1 MEIETPSEMSETPMS
16 SSSYTPKQVE
26 YNSEIYNILIHI
38 EGSEIIFQI
47 ESINTNP
54 NKIFNNS
61 FSLEKLVDISE
72 YFKIYNTLNEALE
85 YLNDLLGLN
94 KYTIKNNNDNN
105 NIIYFCFPPSPPFQK
120 KPIEIPLK
128 KKINENDISYNS
140 LSDEMKKIID
150 QNDLIL
156 GIDLGTTY
164 SCGAI
169 MIDQKIIVIENSL
182 GLRTTPSYVSFLS
195 PNERVVGELAKL
207 RPSDEGNVLFNSKR
221 FLGKNINDKEIKDI
235 KNDLPFNLIED
246 TQLHNIKMCVQFINH
261 GNNKKEYYPEQISA
275 MILKKIVQDAEYY
288 LSKRIGKYIKIN
300 KAVVTVPAYFNQ
312 KQREAT
318 EQASKII
325 NLKIARMINEPTAAS
340 LAYGYKTIE
349 NNNKY
354 IIVIDFGGGTLDITL
369 LKFMKTGKGV
379 YCDIKYSYGDTH
391 MGGEDFDYILM
402 KKCIN
407 EKNFEKNKS
416 YNIRLKRAC
425 ESAKIKLSTFESTN
439 IILEEYKSNMN
450 INLSITRNQFEKD
463 CSELFK
469 KFENIINN
477 FIKDYKI
484 NKNDISEVILIG
496 GSTLIPKVKSIIKN
510 IFSKS
515 EIKTDL
521 NPNEAVAKGAAILGG
536 ILSNLSYV
544 NNINLLDVTNLSLGV
559 NVIGNKMSTIIKR
572 STPIPIRLQEKYQTV
587 EDNQTK
593 ASIEIYEGIKPENKD
608 NLLLGKFI
616 IEDLPKKKAGMV
628 KIEIIF
634 DLSSDSI
641 LNVKAFEIDNEKNN
655 KELTIKKPKG
665 LSDIMDSL
673 QNEENKMFEIDI
685 KEYSEIKDSILELEE
700 KVLKSEDINKIYSLN
715 ESIIEKIGGFIIII
729 LKRIEKEKIV
739 LSYIKYYF
747 KKVSKYLEI
756 NNNFQANK
764 NFLKNLD
771 LILQEIQY
779 YNPELIFEIIECFM
793 DYPDIYNKCLT
804 QLIKNYNERISGGFY
819 NINQKLNENKEKKTE
834 IIFDDLLKKL
844 IYLRDL
850 NKTALYLCSKL
861 KKDEMINFKKNY
873 LNYFED
879 FKLKLEVKEVI
890 LKNLQNKL
898 KSKDLI
904 YLNDLIEKYKN
915 CKTSDTEDCFRLE
928 SINNTM
934 IENYNRDIKNAEKF
948 NNIFK
953 KMEDDDPEKLY
964 YIFDNYNPNEDTY
977 THTYLNE
984 FIYYDQKRQEDFLT
998 EIRSKFQKME
1008 NQTTEGPIKN
1018 AYGEINKYLNKL
1030 AQINSVRKL
1039 CFKIIEN

>member
-1 MEIETPSEMSETPMS
+1 
-16 SSSYTPKQVE
+16 
-26 YNSEIYNILIHI
+26 
-38 EGSEIIFQI
+38 
-47 ESINTNP
+47 
-54 NKIFNNS
+54 
-61 FSLEKLVDISE
+61 
-72 YFKIYNTLNEALE
+72 
-85 YLNDLLGLN
+85 
-94 KYTIKNNNDNN
+94 
-105 NIIYFCFPPSPPFQK
+105 
-120 KPIEIPLK
+120 
-128 KKINENDISYNS
+128 
-140 LSDEMKKIID
+140 MKKIID

-169 MIDQKIIVIENSL
+169 MIEQKIIVIENSL

-221 FLGKNINDKEIKDI
+221 FLGKNINDKEIIDI
-235 KNDLPFNLIED
+235 KNDLPFKLIED
-246 TQLHNIKMCVQFINH
+246 SQFNNIKMCIQFINH

-318 EQASKII
+318 EQASQII
-325 NLKIARMINEPTAAS
+325 NLKIERMINEPTAAS

-369 LKFMKTGKGV
+369 LKFMKTDKGV
-379 YCDIKYSYGDTH
+379 YCDIKYSYGNTH

-402 KKCIN
+402 KNFIN
-407 EKNFEKNKS
+407 EKNFEKKNS
-416 YNIRLKRAC
+416 CNIRLKRAC
-425 ESAKIKLSTFESTN
+425 EAAKIKLSTFESTN
-439 IILEEYKSNMN
+439 IILEEYKSNIS
-450 INLSITRNQFEKD
+450 INHSITRKQFEED

-469 KFENIINN
+469 KFENIIND
-477 FIKDYKI
+477 FINDYKI

-496 GSTLIPKVKSIIKN
+496 GSTLIPKVKSIIKD

-515 EIKTDL
+515 TIKTDL

-559 NVIGNKMSTIIKR
+559 NIIGNKMSTIIKR
-572 STPIPIRLQEKYQTV
+572 STPIPINLQQTYKTV
-587 EDNQTK
+587 ADNQTE
-593 ASIEIYEGIKPENKD
+593 ASIKIYEGIKPDNKD
-608 NLLLGKFI
+608 NLFLGEFI
-616 IEDLPKKKAGMV
+616 IEGLPKKKAGMV

-634 DLSSDSI
+634 DLNPDSI
-641 LNVKAFEIDNEKNN
+641 LNVKAYEIDNEKNN

-665 LSDIMDSL
+665 LSDIMESL
-673 QNEENKMFEIDI
+673 KNEENKMFEIDI

-700 KVLKSEDINKIYSLN
+700 QILKSQDIKEIYSLN

-729 LKRIEKEKIV
+729 IKRIEKEKIV

-756 NNNFQANK
+756 NKNFQLNK

-771 LILQEIQY
+771 LILEEIQY
-779 YNPELIFEIIECFM
+779 FNPELIFEIIECFM
-793 DYPDIYNKCLT
+793 DSPDIYNKCLI
-804 QLIKNYNERISGGFY
+804 QLIKNYYEKISEGFY
-819 NINQKLNENKEKKTE
+819 NINKILNENENQKTE
-834 IIFDDLLKKL
+834 IIFDNLFEKL
-844 IYLRDL
+844 IFLKDL
-850 NKTALYLCSKL
+850 NKTALNLCSKL
-861 KKDEMINFKKNY
+861 KEDEMIKLKNNY

-879 FKLKLEVKEVI
+879 FTLKLKVKEVI
-890 LKNLQNKL
+890 LKNLQQKL
-898 KSKDLI
+898 NSKELIDL
-904 YLNDLIEKYKN
+904 NNLIEKYKN
-915 CKTSDTEDCFRLE
+915 CKTFDPEDCLRLE
-928 SINNTM
+928 KINN
-934 IENYNRDIKNAEKF
+934 IPIKDFDRDIKKAEIF

-953 KMEDDDPEKLY
+953 NMKDDDPEKLY
-964 YIFDNYNPNEDTY
+964 YIFDNYNPNEDKY
-977 THTYLNE
+977 TFTLLNE
-984 FIYYDQKRQEDFLT
+984 FLYYDQEKQGEFLT
-998 EIRSKFQKME
+998 EIRAIFQKIE
-1008 NQTTEGPIKN
+1008 SQTTAGPIKN
-1018 AYGEINKYLNKL
+1018 VYGEINKYLNKL
-1030 AQINSVRKL
+1030 ELINSNRKL
-1039 CFKIIEN
+1039 FSQ